1 MLNSKLILASLFL
14 IVAMIPLSSQQ
25 FSYSANWGKR
35 SNQDEVI
42 NKSQE
47 SQSVE
52 ESLGESNIMDVLM
65 TREEVC
71 ISRLEFFLNN
81 FNFFFSLSI
90 Y

>member
-81 FNFFFSLSI
+81 FKFFFH
-90 Y
+90 